1 MSIGSASNVQYKQV
15 TQAAASTLKSTTG
28 DFFGIVVISSTAGT
42 VTVYNNTAA
51 SGEVVFTRATLVAGE
66 TLNFGGVGIRCGN
79 GIHVVVGGTATVNA
93 LFQ

>member
-1 MSIGSASNVQYKQV
+1 MPISSASNVQYKQV
-15 TQAAASTLKSTTG
+15 TQVAAATLKPTTG

-51 SGEVVFTRATLVAGE
+51 SGEIVFSRTALVAGE
-66 TLNFGGVGIRCGN
+66 SFNFGGVGIRCGL

>member
-1 MSIGSASNVQYKQV
+1 MIGSASNVQYKQV

-28 DFFGIVVISSTAGT
+28 DFFGYTINSSTSGT
-42 VTVYNNTAA
+42 VTVYDGTST
-51 SGEVVFTRATLVAGE
+51 SGTVVFTKSVSAGDVVH
-66 TLNFGGVGIRCGN
+66 FGGVGIRCGN